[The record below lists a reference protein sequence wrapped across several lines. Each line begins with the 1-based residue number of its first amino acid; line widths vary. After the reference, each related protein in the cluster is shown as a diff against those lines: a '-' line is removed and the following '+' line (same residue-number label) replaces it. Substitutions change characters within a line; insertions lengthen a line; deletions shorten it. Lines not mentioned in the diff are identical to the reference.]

1 MTMLGAKFLA
11 AAAVEKQKEELVAE
25 LEEKLKL
32 EAMES
37 VRVGPSVFPCWSCV
51 ADCPPR
57 PFRKRGMNG

>member
-11 AAAVEKQKEELVAE
+11 AAAVEKQKDELVAE

-37 VRVGPSVFPCWSCV
+37 VRWVPVVGFLASPSL
-51 ADCPPR
+51 
-57 PFRKRGMNG
+57 